1 MRDAPLLN
9 LVLGLILAIAIGWL
23 LLIGRSIILPIL
35 TSVIVVYVIVTASEA
50 LRKLPGMNRLP
61 QTVLRFA
68 VLLVF
73 TVIFAAMAVVVT
85 STVREIAAVAPIYEA
100 NLEGLLDMV
109 AAQFHLDAQEVISE
123 ARAVTVDQIDL
134 RRSVLTILG
143 GFTSVGA
150 SVFLVMVYS
159 AFMLAERGGFPAK
172 IRAALKNE
180 ARADQVSEIISDMNQ
195 KIGQYL
201 TTKTLINVVLGI
213 ISFVI
218 LSAMQVDFALFWA
231 IVIAL
236 FNYIPYVGSY
246 VGVALP
252 VILSLAQF
260 ASVPT
265 TLILLAL
272 LTVAQVFVGNYLEP
286 KLIGQ
291 QLNLS
296 PLVVIV
302 ALVFWSSLWGISGA
316 ILAIPMTS
324 VIAIVLSTFPETRF
338 LAVMLAHQIEDEPA
352 TPDA

>member
-272 LTVAQVFVGNYLEP
+272 LTGAQVFVANYLEP